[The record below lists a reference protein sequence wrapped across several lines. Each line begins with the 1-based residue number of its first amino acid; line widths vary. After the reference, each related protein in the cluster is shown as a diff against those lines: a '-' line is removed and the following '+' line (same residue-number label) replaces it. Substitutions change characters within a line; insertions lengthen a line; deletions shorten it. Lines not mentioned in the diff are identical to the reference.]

1 MKAQEPMGAMGTR
14 TGFVR
19 FGAAI
24 AIYGDPCFPLNR
36 QAETLVDDVDKPGQR
51 YVLFACLPGSLPAV
65 PAPIGSGSN
74 ASFSIYHPD

>member
-36 QAETLVDDVDKPGQR
+36 QAETLV
-51 YVLFACLPGSLPAV
+51 
-65 PAPIGSGSN
+65 
-74 ASFSIYHPD
+74 